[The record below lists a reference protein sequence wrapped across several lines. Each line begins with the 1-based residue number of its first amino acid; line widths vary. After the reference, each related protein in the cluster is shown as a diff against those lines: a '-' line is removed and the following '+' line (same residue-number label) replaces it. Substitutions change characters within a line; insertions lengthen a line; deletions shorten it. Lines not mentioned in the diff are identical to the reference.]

1 MLEPIRDSR
10 GQVIGFVEPNG
21 NSTNVYQANTSFA
34 GWSDG
39 VNVYASDGRQI
50 ADNPAAIGLLLEGGT

>member
-21 NSTNVYQANTSFA
+21 NSTNVYH
-34 GWSDG
+34 
-39 VNVYASDGRQI
+39 ASDGRQI